1 MRRRVVVWGG
11 VGLLAATLTQPP
23 AVRAQLPVCP
33 QPSPSTSY
41 HAVCAAGGRLLAARL
56 LSDLSIDHLFKADS
70 DPVRRRFGDLL
81 RSAVSKD
88 TLEANGALADAL
100 DRFEP
105 ITLTKLDTT
114 TGTLQL
120 LVDEEDR
127 RFSGAVEGKA
137 SRATVSWE
145 LPARLAGGYW
155 RTPATVQVAF
165 WEGQRPRLA
174 VETAAARLSAEI
186 ECVAVSTDGV
196 RIVTSGA
203 DTPDVLVQFDA
214 CE

>member
-1 MRRRVVVWGG
+1 MRRRVAVWGG
-11 VGLLAATLTQPP
+11 LGLLAATLTQPP
-23 AVRAQLPVCP
+23 VVRAQLPVCP
-33 QPSPSTSY
+33 QPSPSASY
-41 HAVCAAGGRLLAARL
+41 YTACASGARLLVARL
-56 LSDLSIDHLFKADS
+56 LSDLAIDHLFKADTE
-70 DPVRRRFGDLL
+70 PVRRRFGDFL
-81 RSAVSKD
+81 RSAVAKD
-88 TLEANGALADAL
+88 ALEANGALADAL
-100 DRFEP
+100 DRFAP

-137 SRATVSWE
+137 SRTTVSWE

-155 RTPATVQVAF
+155 RTPATLQVAF
-165 WEGQRPRLA
+165 WEGQRPRLDI
-174 VETAAARLSAEI
+174 ETVAAKLSAEI

-196 RIVTSGA
+196 RVVTSGA
-203 DTPDVLVQFDA
+203 DTPDVLVHYDA